1 MGVCS
6 RFTRRHAGSVGAMLA
21 LLAAP
26 ALAQGPGDFFK
37 DRHVD
42 LYIGYSVG
50 GGYDIYARLVARH
63 LGKHV
68 PGGPTI
74 VPRNMEGAGSLRLA
88 NWLYAVAPKDGS
100 AIAAI
105 GRGAPFDKLLG
116 RPGIAFDGSQFSW
129 IGSANDEVSVC
140 VSWHTSGV
148 STFADLTQK
157 PLIVGAAGAGSDDDQ
172 FPRVMNGVLGTKM
185 RIVTGYPGGNEVIL
199 AMERGEV
206 GGRCGWSWS
215 SIKANPPAWVAEKKI
230 NILTQFG
237 LSRHPDLPEVPLVTD
252 FATDD
257 EQRGILKLILA
268 RQALGRPFVA
278 PPAIPPDRLA
288 ALRDVFVA
296 TMKDPDFLADAGR
309 LKLEIRPLS
318 GEQASLVV
326 TQIYAQTS
334 PDVAKRAA
342 ALLP

>member
-1 MGVCS
+1 MRACS
-6 RFTRRHAGSVGAMLA
+6 RITSRHVGPVGVMLA

-42 LYIGYSVG
+42 LYIGYTVG
-50 GGYDIYARLVARH
+50 GGYDIYARLIARH

-68 PGGPTI
+68 PGGPTV

-88 NWLYAVAPKDGS
+88 NWLYAVAPRDGS

-116 RPGIAFDGSQFSW
+116 RPGIAFDGNQFSW

-148 STFADLTQK
+148 STFADLMHT

-185 RIVTGYPGGNEVIL
+185 RVVTGYPGGNEVIL

-215 SIKANPPAWVAEKKI
+215 SIKTNHPDWLAEKKI
-230 NILTQFG
+230 NLLAQFG
-237 LSRHPDLPEVPLVTD
+237 LSKHPDLPEVPLITD

-268 RQALGRPFVA
+268 RQTLGRPFVA

-288 ALRDVFVA
+288 ALRDAFVA
-296 TMKDPDFLADAGR
+296 TTKDTEFLADAER

-326 TQIYAQTS
+326 TQVYAQTS
-334 PDVAKRAA
+334 PAIAKRAA

>member
-1 MGVCS
+1 M
-6 RFTRRHAGSVGAMLA
+6 RITNRRVGAVAAMLA
-21 LLAAP
+21 ILAAP
-26 ALAQGPGDFFK
+26 GLAQSPGDFFK
-37 DRHVD
+37 DRAID

-50 GGYDIYARLVARH
+50 GGYDVYARLLARH

-88 NWLYAVAPKDGS
+88 NWLYGAAPRDGS
-100 AIAAI
+100 AIATI
-105 GRGAPFDKLLG
+105 SRGAPFDKLLG
-116 RPGIAFDGSQFSW
+116 RPGIAFDGSEFSW

-140 VSWHTSGV
+140 VAWHTSGV
-148 STFADLTQK
+148 ATFADLART

-172 FPRVMNGVLGTKM
+172 FPRVINGVLGTKM
-185 RIVTGYPGGNEVIL
+185 RVVSGYPGGNDVIL

-215 SIKANPPAWVAEKKI
+215 SIKANRPAWLSEKKI
-230 NILTQFG
+230 NILFQLG

-257 EQRGILKLILA
+257 AQRSVLKLILA
-268 RQALGRPFVA
+268 RQALGRPFLG

-288 ALRDVFVA
+288 ALRQAFVA
-296 TMKDPDFLADAGR
+296 TMKDPEFLADAER

-318 GEQASLVV
+318 GEQASVV
-326 TQIYAQTS
+326 VREIYAQTS